1 MTKNRRVLSQSKGT
15 SKRPTANIIHN
26 NEKLRA
32 FPLRLGTTQ
41 GNLSHILAQYYTGS
55 SITIA
60 IR

>member
-15 SKRPTANIIHN
+15 CKRPTANIILN
-26 NEKLRA
+26 NETLKA
-32 FPLRLGTTQ
+32 FPIRLGRTQ
-41 GNLSHILAQYYTGS
+41 GSLFHTLVQYYTGS

>member
-15 SKRPTANIIHN
+15 CKRPTANIKLN

-41 GNLSHILAQYYTGS
+41 GSLSTLWLNIILAVL
-55 SITIA
+55 
-60 IR
+60 